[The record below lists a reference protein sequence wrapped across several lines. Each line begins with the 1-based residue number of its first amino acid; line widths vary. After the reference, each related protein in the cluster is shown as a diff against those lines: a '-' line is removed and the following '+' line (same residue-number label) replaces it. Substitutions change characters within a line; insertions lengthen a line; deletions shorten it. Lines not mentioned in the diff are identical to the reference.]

1 MALLELLRQIDG
13 HEYELYLYVLMGQGE
28 MIGQV
33 PPYVRMLNQSY
44 SSMSV
49 LTGRGRRRMA
59 GTVLLSFC
67 RNGALFQKLCE
78 VVSSFGSMI
87 KNRDFQM
94 SKLFWRVISEGAKR
108 HNLTFDLA
116 VAWLEGGSAYYVAE
130 HVEAYKKAAFIHTDY
145 GKSGYTREM
154 DRACWRQYERIFAV
168 SGEVKTQFQTFYPE
182 YREKVD
188 VFYNIINQSRIR
200 RLSGEQGGFADDYHG
215 IRLLTVG
222 RLTYQKGYDVAVEAL
237 KLLRDS
243 GYHVRWYVLGEGD
256 WRRVLEKRIES
267 MKLKEDFLLLG
278 AVENPY
284 PYFAQADIYVHATR
298 VEGRSV
304 AIQEA
309 QTLGCAVIASDCSGN
324 REQIIDGSD
333 GILCALE
340 PYRLADCIKGLID
353 DKEKREQL
361 GKNAGLKEAPK
372 GQAEKLFQLLA

>member
-1 MALLELLRQIDG
+1 MALLELLRQIDNR
-13 HEYELYLYVLMGQGE
+13 EYELYLYVLMGQGE

-33 PPYVRMLNQSY
+33 PSHVRLLNSDY
-44 SSMSV
+44 SNMSV
-49 LTGRGRRRMA
+49 LTAKGRRRMA
-59 GTVLLSFC
+59 RTVLLSFC
-67 RNGALFQKLCE
+67 HNGDLFGKLYSAAC
-78 VVSSFGSMI
+78 SLASMA

-94 SKLFWRVISEGAKR
+94 SKLFWRVLSEGAKR
-108 HNLTFDLA
+108 HGLSFDLA

-130 HVEAYKKAAFIHTDY
+130 HVDARRKAAFIHTDY

-154 DRACWRQYERIFAV
+154 DRACWRQYERVFAV

-182 YREKVD
+182 YAEKVE

-200 RLSGEQGGFADDYHG
+200 RLAGEQGGFSDDYPG

-222 RLTYQKGYDVAVEAL
+222 RLTYQKGYDIAVQAL
-237 KLLRDS
+237 EVLKAS